1 MSLFTEILVEAAPKY
16 TTQDDTSAVEML
28 RAHCSDALWMLTNN
42 TPIYRGDK
50 QLRGNY
56 ADFLYVDP
64 SDTVR
69 KSANTTN
76 FYTSVFDVIPSW
88 ADWPKRSRSFIG
100 SNDPRTAGAFDSGVR
115 PWILIPFNGV
125 QIGVCSGSDLW
136 DTQVRLSTQNYMIDD
151 LNSVFEGVDCEEY
164 SDLDKLSDS
173 DLSFLNERLHTQFQ
187 TTSDV
192 KEWVASVYSPK
203 SLQME
208 RYTTSTLPKTL
219 MARGSREVW
228 VSGKCVM
235 ISPSMWDRLRAAL

>member
-1 MSLFTEILVEAAPKY
+1 MNLFSRILFETAPKY

-28 RAHCSDALWMLTNN
+28 RTHCSDALWMLTSN

-50 QLRGNY
+50 QLTSEAG
-56 ADFLYVDP
+56 FLYVDP
-64 SDTVR
+64 SETVR
-69 KSANTTN
+69 KSKNTTN
-76 FYTSVFDVIPSW
+76 FYTSVFDAIPSW

-100 SNDPRTAGAFDSGVR
+100 SSDPRTAGAFGGGGR

-136 DTQVRLSTQNYMIDD
+136 DTPVRLSTRNYMIDD
-151 LNSVFEGVDCEEY
+151 LNSVFAGVNCEEY

-173 DLSFLNERLHTQFQ
+173 DLSLLNKRLRTQFQ
-187 TTSDV
+187 TISDV
-192 KEWVASVYSPK
+192 KWWVGDAYSPQ
-203 SLQME
+203 SLQLE
-208 RYTTSTLPKTL
+208 KYTTSTLPKTL